1 MSRRG
6 RLIRDRKTDDRQMGE
21 LGEKMGIT
29 ANGYGVSFQG
39 DENSLNLTVVTATTL

>member
-6 RLIRDRKTDDRQMGE
+6 RLIRDRKTDDRQEMGE

-29 ANGYGVSFQG
+29 ANGHGVAF
-39 DENSLNLTVVTATTL
+39 